1 MFGSLMLIFA
11 SAQLVDSRREGEGW
25 IFDANVQ
32 VVCLVAS

>member
-1 MFGSLMLIFA
+1 MLIFA

-25 IFDANVQ
+25 ILNASVQ